1 MYAVT
6 QGTFRTPRGRSV
18 TLNYRED
25 TNDWNTLNACLTED
39 EYGLKDLHL
48 SGVALDI
55 GAYIGG
61 VTIGLALDN
70 PDLHV
75 VAVEAVPPNVVLLRE
90 NLTRAGAADRVT
102 VVEGA
107 AGDGQPV
114 MLNWGYSGNEA
125 ADHHSFIGNAV
136 MAEADLRA
144 SHAAMVPTITL
155 ASLVADYG
163 PFSFAKVDCEGCEYP
178 FLSGSGLEGVALIRG
193 EEHYGPL
200 DLPGYDVTYTQG
212 NAPRGFEAIRRG

>member
-18 TLNYRED
+18 TMKYRED

-39 EYGLKDLHL
+39 EYGLKDLRL

-61 VTIGLALDN
+61 VTIGLVLDN

-90 NLTRAGAADRVT
+90 NLVRAGAADRVT

-114 MLNWGYSGNEA
+114 MLNWGYSGNVA

-136 MAEADLRA
+136 MPEADLRA
-144 SHAAMVPTITL
+144 SHSAMVDTISL
-155 ASLVADYG
+155 ASLVAEYG

-178 FLSGSGLEGVALIRG
+178 FLSGSGLEGVDLIRG

-200 DLPGYDVTYTQG
+200 DLPGYDVTYTQD
-212 NAPRGFEAIRRG
+212 NAPRGFEAVRRA

>member
-1 MYAVT
+1 
-6 QGTFRTPRGRSV
+6 V

-39 EYGLKDLHL
+39 EYGLKDLRL

-70 PDLHV
+70 PELHV

-90 NLTRAGAADRVT
+90 NLTRAGVAERVT

-107 AGDGQPV
+107 AGNGKPV
-114 MLNWGYSGNEA
+114 MP
-125 ADHHSFIGNAV
+125 
-136 MAEADLRA
+136 EADLRA
-144 SHAAMVPTITL
+144 SHSAMVDTISL

-212 NAPRGFEAIRRG
+212 NAPRGFEAVRRD